1 MALTVL
7 PPPPDDVG
15 LAIDDWLTIAA
26 AFVIGAL
33 TGFTLMAVLSLT
45 IWPAMFPYTDNLLQ
59 GSGLAVSMFIAV
71 ICGVAGVVMA
81 AAKQS
86 AR

>member
-7 PPPPDDVG
+7 PPPTDDVG
-15 LAIDDWLTIAA
+15 LAVNDWLGIAA
-26 AFVIGAL
+26 AFVVGAV
-33 TGFTLMAVLSLT
+33 TGFTLMALLSLT
-45 IWPAMFPYTDNLLQ
+45 IWPAIFPYTDNLLQ
-59 GSGLAVSMFIAV
+59 GSGLAVSLFIAV